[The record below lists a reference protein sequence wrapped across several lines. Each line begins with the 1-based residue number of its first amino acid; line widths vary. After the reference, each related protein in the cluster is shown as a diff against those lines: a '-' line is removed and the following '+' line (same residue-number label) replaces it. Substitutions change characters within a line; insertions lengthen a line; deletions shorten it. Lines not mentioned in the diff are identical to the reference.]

1 MAVPLDQSSKEDDLK
16 TQFVTREGTYR
27 LMNLSEYSRPNRVGY
42 TSNQNSPQVRVSLV
56 SLLAGDGTTSGS
68 QEVQEGAT
76 NGHGP
81 DDLQVNQISST
92 TPSTSMTLDHGVAG
106 NGPVGVGQRGSF
118 IPGGDRICFNFGK
131 ELFVYP
137 YRGMKKVR
145 ERFEWIFL
153 YYAKDEGGF
162 AFAFV
167 IMFINCMDN
176 NGTQET
182 SMMMVLVNKHKLFAN
197 NHFRT
202 TTDSIVHLQPNYL
215 SGGGHQQAD
224 RQEAVQ
230 GHESLLSRL

>member
-1 MAVPLDQSSKEDDLK
+1 
-16 TQFVTREGTYR
+16 
-27 LMNLSEYSRPNRVGY
+27 MNLSEYSRPNRVGY

-215 SGGGHQQAD
+215 YRRRTSA
-224 RQEAVQ
+224 
-230 GHESLLSRL
+230 SRSTRSCTRARIPPVTTSTRPQPPRTRPCC

>member
-106 NGPVGVGQRGSF
+106 NGPVGAGQRGSF

-145 ERFEWIFL
+145 KSYFDSSGYSCITQRTKEALRLLLLLCLSTSWI
-153 YYAKDEGGF
+153 
-162 AFAFV
+162 
-167 IMFINCMDN
+167 IM
-176 NGTQET
+176 
-182 SMMMVLVNKHKLFAN
+182 KPK
-197 NHFRT
+197 R
-202 TTDSIVHLQPNYL
+202 
-215 SGGGHQQAD
+215 HQ
-224 RQEAVQ
+224 
-230 GHESLLSRL
+230 

>member
-145 ERFEWIFL
+145 ELLRFEWIFL

-167 IMFINCMDN
+167 IMFITAWIIMAP
-176 NGTQET
+176 
-182 SMMMVLVNKHKLFAN
+182 K
-197 NHFRT
+197 R
-202 TTDSIVHLQPNYL
+202 
-215 SGGGHQQAD
+215 HQ
-224 RQEAVQ
+224 
-230 GHESLLSRL
+230 